1 MTLEAP
7 LDARPVAVPVNS
19 LLISPI
25 LPTLLKLAVPNI
37 VAMFGT
43 TLVAV
48 AETSY
53 IGRLGIEPLAAIALV
68 FPFVMLTQ
76 MMSAGAM
83 GGGVSSAISRAIGAG
98 DRDRAATLA
107 LHAVMIGLLGGL
119 FFTAMMLL
127 FGPQFFMLLGGRG
140 GVLEQALQ
148 YSQVLFSGAVS
159 IWLVNTLSSVLRGT
173 GDMRLPSATLI
184 GVALVQIVA
193 GGALGLGLAGLP
205 RLGMRGVAAGQ
216 LIAFSLGAM
225 FLAWI
230 LASGR
235 SRLRLDFR
243 AFKFQRAMFVDILK
257 VGAISCVAPLQSV
270 LTILIFTRILAGF
283 GTATLAGYGMGS
295 RLEFLLTP
303 IAFAFGVA
311 SVPMVGMAIGAG
323 LVARARKVA
332 WTAGI
337 ASGLTVGLIGVI
349 VAVQPVL
356 WVSLF
361 TRRSRRHRRRLFLFR
376 LGGAGIRD
384 FSGWAPACISPRR
397 VRQRSAAR
405 CWPEPDVCCWSPWAA
420 GGWCRSTRRPGP
432 CSPWSAPR
440 WCCSASAWPC
450 PSASRA
456 GANEFATRAAAGIA
470 QLPIFAMQARFRGET
485 HGVPIRPSSLQFW
498 RHFSARL
505 PRTRGPALTAS
516 G

>member
-1 MTLEAP
+1 MTIDAP

-19 LLISPI
+19 LLTSAI

-37 VAMFGT
+37 VAMFGS

-83 GGGVSSAISRAIGAG
+83 GGGVSSAISRALGAG
-98 DRDRAATLA
+98 DRGRAASLA
-107 LHAVMIGLLGGL
+107 LHAAIIGVCGGV
-119 FFTAMMLL
+119 FFTVTMLL
-127 FGPQFFMLLGGRG
+127 FGRQFFILLGGRG

-184 GVALVQIVA
+184 GAAIVQVVA

-205 RLGMRGVAAGQ
+205 QLGMRGVAAGQ
-216 LIAFSLGAM
+216 LIAFSLGAI
-225 FLAWI
+225 FLAWV
-230 LASGR
+230 LVSGR
-235 SRLRLDFR
+235 SRLTLDFR
-243 AFKFQRAMFVDILK
+243 AFAFQRAMLVDILK

-270 LTILIFTRILAGF
+270 LSILIFTKILAGF

-311 SVPMVGMAIGAG
+311 SVPMVGMAVGAG
-323 LVARARKVA
+323 LVTRARKVA
-332 WTAGI
+332 WTAG
-337 ASGLTVGLIGVI
+337 AAAGLTVGLIGLI
-349 VAVQPVL
+349 VALEPVL

-361 TRRSRRHRRRLFLFR
+361 TADPGVTAAAYSYFAWAGPAFGFFGLGTCLYFASQGAAKVGGPVLAGTGRLLLVA
-376 LGGAGIRD
+376 LGGWWLVSID
-384 FSGWAPACISPRR
+384 APAWTLFALVGAAMVLFGLGVAAS
-397 VRQRSAAR
+397 VRL
-405 CWPEPDVCCWSPWAA
+405 
-420 GGWCRSTRRPGP
+420 TRWGK
-432 CSPWSAPR
+432 
-440 WCCSASAWPC
+440 
-450 PSASRA
+450 
-456 GANEFATRAAAGIA
+456 
-470 QLPIFAMQARFRGET
+470 
-485 HGVPIRPSSLQFW
+485 
-498 RHFSARL
+498 
-505 PRTRGPALTAS
+505 
-516 G
+516 